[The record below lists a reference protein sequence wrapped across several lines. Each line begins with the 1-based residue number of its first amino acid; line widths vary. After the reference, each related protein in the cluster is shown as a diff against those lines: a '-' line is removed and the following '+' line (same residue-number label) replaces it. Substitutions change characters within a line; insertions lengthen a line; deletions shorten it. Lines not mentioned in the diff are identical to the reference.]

1 MDVFVLQIEKGLN
14 FPCQPNYFED
24 TIVPATLIHMECNH
38 RATQLAKTQDPGGFV
53 YCSKKAR
60 AKQKAAGSSNSPV
73 PHGSDL
79 TFKYETTRQKN
90 IDPDDDF

>member
-1 MDVFVLQIEKGLN
+1 MNILTPPRPQNLRDIYLN
-14 FPCQPNYFED
+14 SHD
-24 TIVPATLIHMECNH
+24 THSDGMLSPGNTIGENASW
-38 RATQLAKTQDPGGFV
+38 QDPGGFV

-79 TFKYETTRQKN
+79 TFKYETTRQKKKHQ
-90 IDPDDDF
+90 P